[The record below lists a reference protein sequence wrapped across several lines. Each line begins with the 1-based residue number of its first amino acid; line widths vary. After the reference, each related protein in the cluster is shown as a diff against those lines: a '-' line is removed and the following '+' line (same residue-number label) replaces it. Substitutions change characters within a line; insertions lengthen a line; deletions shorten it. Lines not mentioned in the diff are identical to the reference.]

1 MNVKGILCDLINHPI
16 KNGLIQIISTLT
28 SEKVLCGSIAIIKTE
43 QDGSYD
49 FELLPGAY
57 NVYAQPSRCSDIIF
71 SGSVVV
77 TNDTPDGSLNDILGI
92 STPLLPPQVELILSA
107 TKEAKLAAK
116 VAKSA
121 AESSL
126 SSAQTATEQAKIATS
141 AAESSSGS
149 AQTATEQAEI
159 ATSAAESSSGSAQTA
174 TEQAEI
180 ATSAA
185 ESSSGAAQTATEQ
198 AKIATSAAES
208 SSGSAQTATE
218 QAKIAT
224 NAAESSSSSAQ
235 TATEQAEIAT
245 SAAESSSSSAQTAT
259 EQAEVATSAA
269 KSSSSS
275 AQTASEQAQIAL
287 EIAKELKDILA
298 NLALNHVHDYSD
310 KHVDL
315 ADTSN
320 VIYST
325 LPRNVMA
332 IIPSG
337 EMQQI
342 NDENDYPLFQPRADI
357 EYVLSIQTYSS
368 EIGFE
373 QTLTIIERTDI
384 KHDVNFTLKRS
395 GRSFVDATQ
404 WDSMVGI
411 PMNKEI
417 TVDTLLFRNDVRA
430 IDI

>member
-185 ESSSGAAQTATEQ
+185 ESSSGSAQTATEQ

-224 NAAESSSSSAQ
+224 
-235 TATEQAEIAT
+235 
-245 SAAESSSSSAQTAT
+245 SAAESSSGSAQTAT

>member
-149 AQTATEQAEI
+149 AQTATEQA
-159 ATSAAESSSGSAQTA
+159 
-174 TEQAEI
+174 
-180 ATSAA
+180 
-185 ESSSGAAQTATEQ
+185 
-198 AKIATSAAES
+198 KIATSAAES

-235 TATEQAEIAT
+235 AATEQAEIAT

>member
-126 SSAQTATEQAKIATS
+126 SSAQTATEQSKIATS

-174 TEQAEI
+174 TEQAKI
-180 ATSAA
+180 ATKAA
-185 ESSSGAAQTATEQ
+185 ESSSD
-198 AKIATSAAES
+198 
-208 SSGSAQTATE
+208 SAQTATE

>member
-107 TKEAKLAAK
+107 TKEAKLASK

-159 ATSAAESSSGSAQTA
+159 ATSAAESSS
-174 TEQAEI
+174 
-180 ATSAA
+180 
-185 ESSSGAAQTATEQ
+185 
-198 AKIATSAAES
+198 
-208 SSGSAQTATE
+208 
-218 QAKIAT
+218 
-224 NAAESSSSSAQ
+224 
-235 TATEQAEIAT
+235 
-245 SAAESSSSSAQTAT
+245 SSAQTAT

-275 AQTASEQAQIAL
+275 AHTASEQAQIAL